1 MSCPEHLISQLGR
14 QGVGVIQPQSGLDYP
29 LVAPSEDIRYL
40 IADFH
45 LSLENDVSSLAPFYI
60 SNLYGVGCIENEPA
74 EEFITPVHDAD
85 ILVRGANG
93 DVVFDSAC
101 VDTKFETK
109 EWGDDYRFYSWKNEK
124 GVCNLLAYTSW
135 ADTDSSQRFYDK
147 YLTPQNGA
155 LDARSVYVL
164 PRRLLSISVGTG
176 AGSFR
181 MTGKINLVN
190 GYNTTLTAAA
200 PTIDNF
206 AVNTAVTIGAAA
218 GSGKGKYSTCGDN
231 PAPIVFPVTKINGIA
246 APTGDFLL
254 SATDCLYVRRPTR
267 KVGDDVVP
275 DDYFEDGNAKPISAE
290 YLVVGGGGGAGGS
303 AGWGCTTGGGGGGG
317 QALEGTITITPNTE
331 ISINVDEDGNV
342 APGGVGGQD
351 ATESAPATKGS
362 DGGKSKLAGIEAGG
376 GGGGGAGLA
385 IGYWDSPTGLGA
397 GRAGTGGGGGGGAG
411 TTVSPTNVTQGGSG
425 LGPKGGDG
433 KYYGISNG
441 GGGCLGPG
449 GEDGAGVGGAGLE
462 SSITGETRIYGQGG
476 NAMNVYQDPTLFDV
490 PGTGG
495 NASGDN
501 KNGGGG
507 AVIIAYP
514 VTHGPLKIED
524 LTYTVS
530 TTSRPGYRVYK
541 FTGGKGKISPGTL
554 RSPLEVGAV
563 CDACCKCDD
572 YVELARKINQY
583 RNQYA
588 YIGARVNEVKNIHEQ
603 NIQKWIDERACGL
616 DNPLRVL
623 LVAQRCP
630 YMDVVLLVC
639 NPCSDCLYAKELRI
653 ELEPPAGV
661 ESHAEVVRGYTALF
675 SATSNGRPVVITR
688 EILGQKTILT
698 VPFAPV
704 KNGDSA
710 YVRFRVKFSAKSE
723 YAVTGT
729 LTGTLIDNTP
739 ILTGCVAPDNQT
751 ERLIAQATATQALYC
766 DNNGETT
773 MP

>member
-29 LVAPSEDIRYL
+29 LVSPSEDIRYL

-45 LSLENDVSSLAPFYI
+45 LSLENDVGSLGPFYI
-60 SNLYGVGCIENEPA
+60 KNLYGIGCVENTPA
-74 EEFITPVHDAD
+74 EDFITPVHAAD
-85 ILVRGANG
+85 ILVCRAGGAA
-93 DVVFDSAC
+93 VFDSSC
-101 VDTKFETK
+101 VSTKFEARD
-109 EWGDDYRFYSWKNEK
+109 WGANYRFYNWKNET
-124 GVCNLLAYTSW
+124 GVCNLLVYTSW
-135 ADTDSSQRFYDK
+135 ADTDASQRFYDK
-147 YLTPQNGA
+147 YLTPQNGT
-155 LDARSVYVL
+155 LDARAVYAL
-164 PRRLLSISVGTG
+164 PKRLLSISVGTG

-181 MTGKINLVN
+181 MTGKINFVN
-190 GYNTTLTAAA
+190 GYNTTIIPAS
-200 PTIDNF
+200 PTISNF
-206 AVNTAVTIGAAA
+206 IVDTAVTIGAAA
-218 GSGKGKYSTCGDN
+218 GSGKGKYSTCGDD
-231 PAPIVFPVTKINGIA
+231 PAPTVFPIKKINGIS

-254 SATDCLYVRRPTR
+254 SAADCLYVRRPTK

-275 DDYFEDGNAKPISAE
+275 DDYFEDGNAKPIFAE
-290 YLVVGGGGGAGGS
+290 YLVVGSGGGAGGK

-317 QALEGTITITPNTE
+317 QAFDGTITITPDTE
-331 ISINVDEDGNV
+331 IAIGVDDDGNP
-342 APGGVGGQD
+342 APGAGYGGTD
-351 ATESAPATKGS
+351 ATETSPATKGS
-362 DGGKSKLAGIEAGG
+362 DGSKSKLAGISAGG

-385 IGYWDSPTGLGA
+385 VGYWDSSSGLGA
-397 GRAGTGGGGGGGAG
+397 GRVGTGGGGGGGAG
-411 TTVSPTNVTQGGSG
+411 TTLPDTYTQGGAG
-425 LGPKGGDG
+425 NYPGGDG
-433 KYYGISNG
+433 KLYGISNG
-441 GGGCLGPG
+441 GGGCLGAG
-449 GEDGAGVGGAGLE
+449 GERGDGVGGDGFE
-462 SSITGETRIYGQGG
+462 SAITGKTLVYGQGG
-476 NAMNVYQDPTLFDV
+476 NAMNVYQDPALFAEAN
-490 PGTGG
+490 GNGG
-495 NASGDN
+495 NASGTN
-501 KNGGGG
+501 KNGMGGV
-507 AVIIAYP
+507 VIIAYP
-514 VTHGPLKIED
+514 VTRGPLKIED

-572 YVELARKINQY
+572 YVSLARKVNQY
-583 RNQYA
+583 RDQYA

-639 NPCSDCLYAKELRI
+639 NPCSDCLYAKELKI
-653 ELEPPAGV
+653 ELEPAAGV
-661 ESHAEVVRGYTALF
+661 ESHAEVVKGYTALF

-688 EILGQKTILT
+688 EIVGRKTILT
-698 VPFAPV
+698 VPFATV
-704 KNGDSA
+704 KNGDSS

-739 ILTGCVAPDNQT
+739 ILTGCLAPDNQI
-751 ERLIAQATATQALYC
+751 ERLPAQATATQALYC